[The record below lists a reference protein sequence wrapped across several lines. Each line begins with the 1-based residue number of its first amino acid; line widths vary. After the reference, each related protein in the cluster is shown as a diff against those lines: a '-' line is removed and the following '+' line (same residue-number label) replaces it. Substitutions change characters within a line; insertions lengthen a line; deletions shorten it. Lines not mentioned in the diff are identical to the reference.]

1 MPQSSPTTQSL
12 VPISYE
18 ITDVTDTPDIPVDL
32 KGFEWNVAK
41 CKACV
46 GLSSFLGVLS
56 EVFLETGA
64 NQRLSAWGY
73 ATLCLQVSDPSIR
86 KPP

>member
-1 MPQSSPTTQSL
+1 

-18 ITDVTDTPDIPVDL
+18 ITDITDTPDIPVDL

-41 CKACV
+41 CKACL
-46 GLSSFLGVLS
+46 GLVSFLGVLA

-73 ATLCLQVSDPSIR
+73 ATLGLQVSEPLKWKSPIQRCSAVLLD
-86 KPP
+86 